1 MHEGDKNTK
10 FFHRKAVARAKKKC
24 VKRLRKEDGQT
35 IEDKSEMAQMV
46 TNLFK
51 NLYMADNRVTLEGVT
66 QSFQA
71 KISARMNER
80 LCSKFT
86 EGEISTTL
94 F

>member
-1 MHEGDKNTK
+1 
-10 FFHRKAVARAKKKC
+10 

-71 KISARMNER
+71 KISAMMNES
-80 LCSKFT
+80 LCNKFT

>member
-1 MHEGDKNTK
+1 
-10 FFHRKAVARAKKKC
+10 
-24 VKRLRKEDGQT
+24 VKRLRKENGQT

-71 KISARMNER
+71 KISAMMNES

-94 F
+94 FYIGPLKALGPDGFSVDFF